1 MTFLRTAIVCVL
13 LNLTTHAQPNPTVS
27 DATAAVRDG
36 AVEIY
41 ATVSNP
47 SMYDIYLTAAASDA
61 AGKAELIAG
70 GKPASSITVPSY
82 GSVEFKAGGTFVRL
96 SELKGQLKAGDE
108 IKLTIST
115 DGGVAIAIA
124 AVVR

>member
-1 MTFLRTAIVCVL
+1 
-13 LNLTTHAQPNPTVS
+13 
-27 DATAAVRDG
+27 
-36 AVEIY
+36 
-41 ATVSNP
+41 
-47 SMYDIYLTAAASDA
+47 MYDIYLTAAASDA
-61 AGKAELIAG
+61 AGKTELIAG